1 MNKIK
6 DSNYQKFIGT
16 WKTSGEVRIGEKK
29 LPLVGVDSYEFI
41 LNDNCILHKANV
53 KLGREHSETFEMITI
68 LPGDKVKM
76 QYANSRGES
85 GVMTGNL
92 TNHIFTIDGEG
103 IKFNGQMNNDC
114 SIIVGNWYLQSKN
127 GDWEQFIAL
136 KLEKY

>member
-1 MNKIK
+1 
-6 DSNYQKFIGT
+6 
-16 WKTSGEVRIGEKK
+16 
-29 LPLVGVDSYEFI
+29 
-41 LNDNCILHKANV
+41 
-53 KLGREHSETFEMITI
+53 
-68 LPGDKVKM
+68 M

-92 TNHIFTIDGEG
+92 ANNIFTIDGDG